1 MALKGSPHKLRQKG
15 NTMNTTHELAR
26 MELTSD
32 CTCTMLDE
40 NEAEMPSDEC
50 FGCWEDDL
58 EYFKAEFLGPFLDAN
73 DLGTYD
79 TLKLDATNM
88 GWRRETAHAYVEA
101 RALID
106 MVALRGDFTLR
117 ITLSEDKRELTI
129 IRSSHDELG
138 ARFVITPAPESEEG

>member
-1 MALKGSPHKLRQKG
+1 
-15 NTMNTTHELAR
+15 MNATHELAR

-32 CTCTMLDE
+32 CTCIMLDE

-58 EYFKAEFLGPFLDAN
+58 EYFKTEFLGPFLDAN

-79 TLKLDATNM
+79 TLKLDATNF
-88 GWRRETAHAYVEA
+88 GWRRETVRGFTASPD
-101 RALID
+101 LIS
-106 MVALRGDFTLR
+106 MLTLRGDFTLR
-117 ITLSEDKRELTI
+117 VTLSEDKRELTV

-138 ARFVITPAPESEEG
+138 ARFVITPAREDD